1 MDIEELL
8 KAAGDSKRS
17 ARVAPAPE
25 PPKAY
30 YPSQCSSSLLREI
43 IRRSKD
49 HKDDPEVALILRSIK
64 SRTKIAGGD
73 ERLRRLVDRLKNEP
87 PKST

>member
-8 KAAGDSKRS
+8 KAAESKRS

-64 SRTKIAGGD
+64 SRTKIVGGD
-73 ERLRRLVDRLKNEP
+73 ERLRRLVERLKNEP
-87 PKST
+87 SPST